1 MQPKNFETI
10 YSYTRS
16 TDLIESDFEIRIHL
30 LTQSL
35 FTVQY
40 LAGEIA
46 QHSDITGS

>member
-10 YSYTRS
+10 YSYTR

-46 QHSDITGS
+46 QHSDINGS